1 MSDPILVPLL
11 FLLQN
16 TLVFGLFFIRLK
28 SKGKKLTDYNIKHI
42 RIRIPQTKTSFQWGM
57 TSKLIVQIDLF

>member
-1 MSDPILVPLL
+1 MSDPILVTLL
-11 FLLQN
+11 FLLQK

-42 RIRIPQTKTSFQWGM
+42 RICIPQTKKVFSGG
-57 TSKLIVQIDLF
+57 